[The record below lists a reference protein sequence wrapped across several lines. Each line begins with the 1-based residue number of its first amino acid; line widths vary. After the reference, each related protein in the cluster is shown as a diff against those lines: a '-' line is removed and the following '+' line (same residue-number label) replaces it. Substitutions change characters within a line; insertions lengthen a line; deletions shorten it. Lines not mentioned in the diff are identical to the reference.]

1 MPMETKIAS
10 VPHLGDTIVGYQ
22 MPRPYDKAKPTLILI
37 HGFAMS
43 SHMYEM
49 HYNSKFLE
57 DKMNLLGIDVIGH
70 GKTKTDRESFTYWD
84 TAIINI
90 QLMKSLGIT
99 KAFVLGTSQGG
110 WISVRM
116 ALLEPEMVRS
126 TLNPFKVEYHLEI

>member
-1 MPMETKIAS
+1 
-10 VPHLGDTIVGYQ
+10 
-22 MPRPYDKAKPTLILI
+22 
-37 HGFAMS
+37 
-43 SHMYEM
+43 
-49 HYNSKFLE
+49 
-57 DKMNLLGIDVIGH
+57 MNLLGIDVIGH

-126 TLNPFKVEYHLEI
+126 TVNPFKVEYH